1 MRWSQTFIPTLKE
14 VPQDAEIP
22 SHQLLLRA
30 GLMRKLHSGLFTFLP
45 LGLRALRKVSQIIRE
60 EMDRAGAV
68 EILMPALH
76 PQELWER
83 TGRLESMKEV
93 MFTFKDRA
101 DRPLLLGPTHEEV
114 VTDLAAR
121 EISSYRQ
128 LPVNFYQIQ
137 TKFRDEIRPRFGLM
151 RAKEFIMK
159 DAYSF
164 DTDWDG
170 AQRSY
175 QAMYDAYVRI
185 FKRCGLVTKPVEADT
200 GAMGGNQSHEFMV
213 ITDAGED
220 GLVEC
225 DSCSYAANLERA
237 EGISTHVYAS
247 PATLLPVEKI
257 ATPTQRTIQE
267 VADFLKA
274 DPRNLLKTLVYE
286 ADGAL
291 IAVVLPGDREVN
303 EIKLRKALGAS
314 AVALAADHQV
324 RALTGAS
331 PGFVGPVG
339 LSGVKIVCDRTA
351 QGLQDGVTGANEDGF
366 HILNVSLERDVKVD
380 LFADVALAKEGD
392 RCPSCGGT
400 LRVKRGVEVGH
411 VFKLGTKYSE
421 ALGAK
426 FLDEAGQSQVAIMGC
441 YGIGVSRTLQAV
453 VEQSHDKD
461 GIRWPVS
468 IAPFQVHA
476 VLLTPQDAASRE
488 AGDRAV
494 AELESLGVEVL
505 YDDRDERPGFKF
517 KDADLIGLPIRLTI
531 GGKSLARGVAEVK
544 LRGVD
549 GIQEVPVAE
558 APARV
563 AQIVREQLA
572 ALNA

>member
-60 EMDRAGAV
+60 EMDRAGAM

-76 PQELWER
+76 PQELWEL
-83 TGRLESMKEV
+83 TGRLTSMKDV

-170 AQRSY
+170 ASRSY

-237 EGISTHVYAS
+237 EGISTHVYAT

-274 DPRNLLKTLVYE
+274 DPKNLLKTLVYE

-291 IAVVLPGDREVN
+291 VAVVLPGDREVN

-324 RALTGAS
+324 RALTGAT

-351 QGLQDGVTGANEDGF
+351 QGLQDGVTGANEDGH
-366 HILNVSLERDVKVD
+366 HIIHVSLERDVKVD
-380 LFADVALAKEGD
+380 LFADIAMAKEGD
-392 RCPSCGGT
+392 RCPVCGGT

-421 ALGAK
+421 ALGAT
-426 FLDEAGQSQVAIMGC
+426 FLDEAGQTQTAIMGC

-494 AELESLGVEVL
+494 AALEGLGVEVL

-517 KDADLIGLPIRLTI
+517 KDADLLGMPLRLTI

-544 LRGVD
+544 IRGVE

-563 AQIVREQLA
+563 AELVREQLA

>member
-1 MRWSQTFIPTLKE
+1 VRWSQTFIPTLKE

-60 EMDRAGAV
+60 EMDRAGAI

-83 TGRLESMKEV
+83 TGRLTTMKDV

-151 RAKEFIMK
+151 RAKEFVMK

-170 AQRSY
+170 ASRSY

-225 DSCSYAANLERA
+225 DACSYAANLERA
-237 EGISTHVYAS
+237 EGVSTHVYAA
-247 PATLLPVEKI
+247 PAALLPVEKI

-274 DPRNLLKTLVYE
+274 DPKNLLKTLVYE

-291 IAVVLPGDREVN
+291 VAVVLPGDREVN
-303 EIKLRKALGAS
+303 EIKLRKALGAN

-324 RALTGAS
+324 RALTGAT

-339 LSGVKIVCDRTA
+339 LTGVKIVCDRTA
-351 QGLQDGVTGANEDGF
+351 KGLQDGVTGANEDGH
-366 HILNVSLERDVKVD
+366 HIVHVSLERDVKVD
-380 LFADVALAKEGD
+380 LFADIAMAREGD

-421 ALGAK
+421 ALGAT

-494 AELESLGVEVL
+494 AALEALGVEVL

-544 LRGVD
+544 IRGVD

-563 AQIVREQLA
+563 AELVREQLA